1 MATRVLIADD
11 SATVRG
17 VIRDFLKDVEEVEV
31 CGEAV
36 DGLDAIEQAKSLKPD
51 LVLLDLS
58 MPQMNGAEVAS
69 ILKKTAPDI
78 LIIMFTM
85 YSENVGRAL
94 TSALGVNAVLSK
106 PDGMRQLVTCVKA
119 ILSYNNN

>member
-1 MATRVLIADD
+1 MAARILIADD
-11 SATVRG
+11 SASVRS
-17 VIRDFLKDVEEVEV
+17 VIREFLKDVEEVEV

-36 DGLDAIEQAKSLKPD
+36 DGLDAIEQAKKLKPD

-69 ILKKTAPDI
+69 ILKKTAPDV
-78 LIIMFTM
+78 LIILFTM

-119 ILSYNNN
+119 MLSYTDN